1 MLKIV
6 FLDAQTLGSDIS
18 LAPVS
23 DLGDYVSVPTLYN
36 GNVHGLIRSI
46 ELTIGKN
53 KTVAKMKIREARP
66 YV

>member
-23 DLGDYVSVPTLYN
+23 DLGDYVCYPFTRPEDVFERIAGFDVVITN
-36 GNVHGLIRSI
+36 KVWMGRSR
-46 ELTIGKN
+46 LT
-53 KTVAKMKIREARP
+53 RRP
-66 YV
+66 P